1 MRWLTAEIRAVQDDT
16 EGKVWCFPHFKPVPS
31 DEEAK
36 HFHLGSLLPP
46 VQTVTWINQ
55 SFTHLPAQEVESQ
68 HLGSLSFHPTSTFF
82 LSPLPLTPSNCLF
95 YPLACPSP
103 AEDWKQQLSKD
114 CWESTWMRIRKLIL
128 WLPRFPHVL
137 RPVCHSSCKTES
149 LRDVRHFLMEQIFL
163 EEQHSSKDSR
173 NAL

>member
-1 MRWLTAEIRAVQDDT
+1 MRWLTAQIRAVQDDT
-16 EGKVWCFPHFKPVPS
+16 QVRVWRFPHFKHSAQEVRGG
-31 DEEAK
+31 DKEAK
-36 HFHLGSLLPP
+36 HFQSHGWTMFTRLP
-46 VQTVTWINQ
+46 T
-55 SFTHLPAQEVESQ
+55 QEVESQ
-68 HLGSLSFHPTSTFF
+68 HLGSLSSQPTSTFF

-95 YPLACPSP
+95 YPLACPNP

-137 RPVCHSSCKTES
+137 RPVCHSSCMTES

-163 EEQHSSKDSR
+163 EELHSSKESFSQSR
-173 NAL
+173 NGL